1 MEPIPLRTVRPFVI
15 DEVVLIEAAEDENF
29 DVTNQIE
36 VGSYLKK
43 KVCSR
48 YFIAEDNSLK
58 TFLLGQ

>member
-43 KVCSR
+43 KVCHR
-48 YFIAEDNSLK
+48 YFIPEESSLK
-58 TFLLGQ
+58 RFPLGQ